1 MGSRILRIPLDHITQ
16 NGQETSA
23 SYVKQGDFF
32 TNDYNNT
39 SNGHYIYNLW
49 FKIPED
55 LYTYDIGYYYDN
67 YMSKDRH
74 AIALKTKKS
83 SFRKRI
89 KNTYLKTTYKSS
101 GQIEYD
107 NRTTNPPQ
115 TEYTDDTYSGGTV
128 YTQDYFKQF
137 RLVEPSAFFQIDSSD
152 LHYYPGDVDDSETG
166 MMFPI
171 SRNDRL
177 SLQFVSTD
185 YIVISADPFYAYS
198 NTDTDFWTQEYKRT
212 RYIEWDIDTFEL
224 EILLTDIDIYV
235 EPTYPVS
242 VYARNDRNLTVSWEV
257 SNSDNRSEQYIWV
270 TESTITITDSNNE
283 SVSYTITGNDLYHVF
298 TPSDIEDLAVGECT
312 VHVESTTNYGLVG
325 EATWTFD
332 LTGETDAPEIT
343 NVTQNSYPTITWNSD
358 SQISWEMQISNAQGI
373 VYKSG
378 IVVGS
383 EESFTVPK
391 LLEDGDYSIEM
402 RCVNVYGVMTGWSSY
417 FLHLEPTK
425 PDAPEGIIVSAR
437 TDFGVSVSCFDMET
451 TGKLLAVRRKDEN
464 STPVVLGEYNGSF
477 VDYLIGLN
485 DYHQY
490 TIRNYVEGY
499 ADGDWIDGVV
509 LASGVVIRNADDYSE
524 FVNVWMS
531 EDSISNFNIDDQRSD
546 VLVQCVGRKYPI
558 AERGEWITS
567 RRSFSGF
574 VTDED
579 FKKLTK
585 MKLESNHVLLQSN
598 GEFFPCYMEFGDN
611 GEYITNGRILNFAM
625 TRIDGDK

>member
-1 MGSRILRIPLDHITQ
+1 MGSRILRIPLDHVRQ
-16 NGQETSA
+16 DYQETSET
-23 SYVKQGDFF
+23 YVKQGDLF
-32 TNDYNNT
+32 TNNYDSVT
-39 SNGHYIYNLW
+39 NGNYTYELY
-49 FKIPED
+49 FKIPENI
-55 LYTYDIGYYYDN
+55 YTYILGYLDTDYV
-67 YMSKDRH
+67 SSGRRE
-74 AIALKTKKS
+74 IALKAKKS

-89 KNTYLKTTYKSS
+89 NNYYDKHTYKPTGNVS
-101 GQIEYD
+101 YT
-107 NRTTNPPQ
+107 NTTTTPPQ
-115 TEYTDDTYSGGTV
+115 TTYTEDTYVGGTKTTER
-128 YTQDYFKQF
+128 YFNPMKFAEPTAFWQDAASNLYAYKG
-137 RLVEPSAFFQIDSSD
+137 E
-152 LHYYPGDVDDSETG
+152 VDESESG
-166 MMFPI
+166 MRFVI
-171 SRNDRL
+171 QRNDL
-177 SLQFVSTD
+177 LALQFVSTD
-185 YIVISADPFYAYS
+185 YFVVQASPYYNYS
-198 NTDTDFWTQEYKRT
+198 SYEDDVSKSESKQT

-224 EILLTDIDIYV
+224 EILLTDIEVYI
-235 EPTYPVS
+235 EPTYPVN
-242 VYARNDRNLTVSWEV
+242 VYARKDRNLTVSWEV

-270 TESTITITDSNNE
+270 TESTITITDSNDE
-283 SVSYTITGNDLYHVF
+283 SVSYTVTGNDLYHVF

-312 VHVESTTNYGLVG
+312 VHVESTTNYGWVG

-343 NVTQNSYPTITWNSD
+343 NVTQNSYPTITWDSD

-391 LLEDGDYSIEM
+391 FLEDGDYSIEM

-437 TDFGVSVSCFDMET
+437 TDFGVSVSCSDMET

-574 VTDED
+574 VTNED